1 MSPAHTSCTYIRQP
15 FSERSMDDRCNR
27 APGPHWDF
35 FSTCWLA
42 GGEREAFLLV
52 STGEAAPDGNPDVIP
67 LQGAGELTEEDR
79 RKLDSQGV
87 PPDSRDDVS
96 IVRAR
101 FNLDPDLEL
110 SREEVSM
117 AGRELT
123 RGYVIGQLEDF
134 FNSVEKPGGIVLKAT
149 LYLHS
154 PHLQHSHTI
163 QLLSTTLVMRR
174 RERETGASVMASSPS
189 GISSTSTTPP
199 R

>member
-1 MSPAHTSCTYIRQP
+1 
-15 FSERSMDDRCNR
+15 MDDRCNR

-52 STGEAAPDGNPDVIP
+52 STGDAAPDGNPDVIP

-87 PPDSRDDVS
+87 PPDCRDDVS

-101 FNLDPDLEL
+101 ITLSPICQL

-117 AGRELT
+117 TGRELT
-123 RGYVIGQLEDF
+123 RGYVVGQLEEF
-134 FNSVEKPGGIVLKAT
+134 FNSVEKPGGIVLNAT

-154 PHLQHSHTI
+154 PAHLQHSHTV
-163 QLLSTTLVMRR
+163 QLLSTTLVMGR
-174 RERETGASVMASSPS
+174 RERETGASAMASSPS
-189 GISSTSTTPP
+189 RISSTSTTPP

>member
-1 MSPAHTSCTYIRQP
+1 
-15 FSERSMDDRCNR
+15 MDDRCNR

-67 LQGAGELTEEDR
+67 VQGAGELTEEDR

-87 PPDSRDDVS
+87 PPDCRDDVS

-101 FNLDPDLEL
+101 ITLSPTCQL

-123 RGYVIGQLEDF
+123 HGYVVGKLEEF
-134 FNSVEKPGGIVLKAT
+134 FNNVEKPGGIVLNAT
-149 LYLHS
+149 LYFIQS
-154 PHLQHSHTI
+154 CSFATSHAV
-163 QLLSTTLVMRR
+163 QLLSTTLVMGR
-174 RERETGASVMASSPS
+174 RERETGASAMASSPS
-189 GISSTSTTPP
+189 GILSTSTTPP